1 MPGYKDKVLL
11 LERPRGAGTN
21 KDLGFQMLADLLEAL
36 ANRENRPKTIICL
49 NTAVKLASKSHPLLR
64 RLKRLEELGVDIL
77 VGQGCWYE
85 LELGDKTAVGKLVG
99 MHDVLDV
106 LFQND
111 VITI

>member
-1 MPGYKDKVLL
+1 
-11 LERPRGAGTN
+11 
-21 KDLGFQMLADLLEAL
+21 MLAPIRTL
-36 ANRENRPKTIICL
+36 AF
-49 NTAVKLASKSHPLLR
+49 KSHPLQR

-99 MHDVLDV
+99 MNDILDV